1 MRPRTILQKFAAEV
15 RERREE
21 RHLSQEEL
29 ALECGVH
36 PNVVQKLEQGKT
48 DNRLQTL
55 FKIAAG
61 LNVPLSELIAG
72 VEKRR

>member
-15 RERREE
+15 RERRKE

-29 ALECGVH
+29 AHRSEVH
-36 PNVVQKLEQGKT
+36 TNVVQKLEAGIT

-61 LNVPLSELIAG
+61 LNMPLSELIAG
-72 VEKRR
+72 VERRR